1 MKITRIQTQV
11 KNPNR
16 YSVFVDESY
25 AFSLSA
31 DALLDSRLVN
41 GLDVTADDVAHF
53 KKLSAEDKAYGL
65 TLAYVVRRMRSEG
78 ELGDYLRRKQYVP
91 ELIEQIIERLRRLGF
106 VDDAE
111 FARRWVENRRLLKA
125 TSTKKLQLELR
136 QKKVSSDIIRTVLAE
151 DETVERQ
158 VLKEL
163 VEKKRRQAKYQDP
176 KKLMMY
182 LARQG
187 FSYDDIKTV
196 LEDSS
201 LRPE

>member
-1 MKITRIQTQV
+1 M
-11 KNPNR
+11 
-16 YSVFVDESY
+16 FVDESY